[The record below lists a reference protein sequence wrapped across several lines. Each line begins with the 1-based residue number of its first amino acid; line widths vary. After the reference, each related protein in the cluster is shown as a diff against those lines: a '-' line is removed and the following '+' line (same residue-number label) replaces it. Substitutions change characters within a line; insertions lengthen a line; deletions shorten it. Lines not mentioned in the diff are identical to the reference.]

1 MPSNP
6 SALDFAAAA
15 RALGQAARSRGLVAP
30 SFRSPPR
37 LHEVDRSLRRHAD
50 GGATIA
56 VRTAQRAWPAVV
68 SDMIEGVVVTNRLEP
83 PAADR
88 LRTEL
93 WNAAGF
99 HGPLLRK
106 VA

>member
-1 MPSNP
+1 MAINR

-15 RALGQAARSRGLVAP
+15 RALAQVARSRGLLAP
-30 SFRSPPR
+30 SYRCPPR
-37 LHEVDRSLRRHAD
+37 LPGVDRSLRRHA
-50 GGATIA
+50 GGAVIS
-56 VRTAQRAWPAVV
+56 VRSADRPWAAVV
-68 SDMIEGVVVTNRLEP
+68 SDMIEGVIVTNRLTAP
-83 PAADR
+83 VADR